1 MNDDLRIGREWTQDG
16 DRVFVRAQQ
25 HLAAFDTALTPG
37 ELDMALHDFT
47 LAGQMYVTGAL
58 QYQRGSGAVAYASSG
73 STSSADLIR
82 HLEGHLQSEGVAAL
96 DASEGRTVRADA
108 RLTEVDRAQVLAQE
122 LRDRFSHAVPELFD
136 RATAPTPLQSVTRA
150 H

>member
-1 MNDDLRIGREWTQDG
+1 MNDDLRIGREWTQDA

-47 LAGQMYVTGAL
+47 LAGQMYLAGAL
-58 QYQRGSGAVAYASSG
+58 QYQRGSEAVAGPG

-82 HLEGHLQSEGVAAL
+82 HLEGHLQSEAVAAL
-96 DASEGRTVRADA
+96 DASEGRAVRADA
-108 RLTEVDRAQVLAQE
+108 RLSDVDRAQVLAQE